1 MQRSENAEV
10 IIVSLWSKIDPSKRC
25 LVDQFRI
32 RAMIENKET
41 DRGVS
46 WEESSVTLESKV
58 KTQSLFKQ
66 KNTIL

>member
-1 MQRSENAEV
+1 M

-58 KTQSLFKQ
+58 KTQSLFK
-66 KNTIL
+66 